1 MTDDGYGRKRPCRAG
16 YKREHPNRHGT
27 NLRVAVPEGVE
38 PPTFG
43 LGNRCSILLSYG
55 TG

>member
-1 MTDDGYGRKRPCRAG
+1 M
-16 YKREHPNRHGT
+16 
-27 NLRVAVPEGVE
+27 AVPEGVE

-55 TG
+55 TRTPTVPTPDAPALQFRPEARSNHPPLP